1 MKVFFWAVLACIVI
15 SPTAGLIMV
24 SLEDSMQ
31 SARVAEGVRVN

>member
-15 SPTAGLIMV
+15 STAAGLIMF
-24 SLEDSMQ
+24 SLEDAMQ